1 MEKEIVE
8 IPQTDIPDEVRQ
20 VDLPEIGVTTPH
32 PKPESPL
39 ASDGGEQVAGERVTG
54 DTAGPIGF
62 LP

>member
-1 MEKEIVE
+1 MEKDIVE

-39 ASDGGEQVAGERVTG
+39 ASGGGEQAAGERGTG
-54 DTAGPIGF
+54 DAAGPIGF

>member
-20 VDLPEIGVTTPH
+20 VDLPEIGETTPH

-39 ASDGGEQVAGERVTG
+39 ASGAGEQSVGERGTG
-54 DTAGPIGF
+54 DATGPIGF